1 MTKTVKNP
9 NPIQNVMKKI
19 LFVCVENA
27 GRSQMAEAFF
37 RKYMPKGFEALSA
50 GTKPSTQVNPI
61 VLQAM
66 KEIGIDIENHTPK
79 QISQQIIGES
89 ETAINM
95 GCIDKESCP
104 ALFMKDVL
112 DWQIPDPKG
121 KSIEEVRKIRDQ
133 IKTKVLILIQ
143 SLGENT

>member
-1 MTKTVKNP
+1 
-9 NPIQNVMKKI
+9 MKKI

-37 RKYMPKGFEALSA
+37 RKYMPKGFEAISA

-66 KEIGIDIENHTPK
+66 KEIGIDIENQTPK
-79 QISQQIIGES
+79 HISQQIISES
-89 ETAINM
+89 EKAINM
-95 GCIDKESCP
+95 GCMDKESCP
-104 ALFMKDVL
+104 ALFMKDIL
-112 DWQIPDPKG
+112 DWNIPDPKG

-133 IKTKVLILIQ
+133 IKTEVMILIK
-143 SLGENT
+143 SLEENV

>member
-1 MTKTVKNP
+1 
-9 NPIQNVMKKI
+9 MKKI

-37 RKYMPKGFEALSA
+37 RKYMPKGFEAISA
-50 GTKPSTQVNPI
+50 GTKPSIHVNPI

-66 KEIGIDIENHTPK
+66 KEIDIDIENQIPK
-79 QISQQIIGES
+79 HISQQIISES
-89 ETAINM
+89 EKAINM
-95 GCIDKESCP
+95 GCMDKASCP
-104 ALFMKDVL
+104 TLFMKDIL

-133 IKTKVLILIQ
+133 IKTKVMILIK
-143 SLGENT
+143 SLEENV

>member
-1 MTKTVKNP
+1 
-9 NPIQNVMKKI
+9 MKKI

-37 RKYMPKGFEALSA
+37 RKYMPKGFEAISA

-66 KEIGIDIENHTPK
+66 KEINIDIENQTPK
-79 QISQQIIGES
+79 NISQQIIDES
-89 ETAINM
+89 EMAINM

-104 ALFMKDVL
+104 ALFVKDIL

-121 KSIEEVRKIRDQ
+121 KPIEEVRKIRDQ
-133 IKTKVLILIQ
+133 IKTKVMILIK
-143 SLGENT
+143 SLEENN